1 MALRACANKPLILV
15 DGGPWYPWALERLG
29 LQWLHVTF
37 GERNGIEHCF
47 GMPEG
52 LPLQLER
59 QGQGPI
65 GRGGD
70 GPDPSRPEGSIK
82 P

>member
-15 DGGPWYPWALERLG
+15 DGGLGIDGPFWPER
-29 LQWLHVTF
+29 LHVTF
-37 GERNGIEHCF
+37 GERNAIERCF
-47 GMPEG
+47 RMPEG

-70 GPDPSRPEGSIK
+70 GPDTSRPEGSIK
-82 P
+82 A